1 MIEIGKTLVSEEL
14 FKRKFVCDLNAC
26 KGACCVEGDSGA
38 PLEKEEM
45 QFLDADYEKIKPF
58 MRAEGIAAV
67 EAQGK
72 YVVDPYDGDDVTPL
86 VNNRECAYVSFN
98 EQGVALCAIEQA
110 HAAGKTKF
118 KKPISCHLY
127 PVRTKKYRSF
137 EAVNYDEWDIC
148 APACACGDKLDVP
161 VFKFA
166 KDALIR
172 KYGQDWYDELGEVYK
187 AYVDSQTPKK

>member
-45 QFLDADYEKIKPF
+45 QLLDTDYEKIKPF

-98 EQGVALCAIEQA
+98 EQGIALCAIEQA
-110 HAAGKTKF
+110 HAAGKTQF

-137 EAVNYDEWDIC
+137 EAVNYDEWDVC
-148 APACACGDKLDVP
+148 APACACGAKLDVP
-161 VFKFA
+161 VFKFTQN
-166 KDALIR
+166 ALIR
-172 KYGQDWYDELGEVYK
+172 KYGQEWYDELNEVYK
-187 AYVDSQTPKK
+187 AYIKSNL

>member
-98 EQGVALCAIEQA
+98 EQGMALCAIEQA
-110 HAAGKTKF
+110 HAAGKTQF

-148 APACACGDKLDVP
+148 APACACGAKLDVP
-161 VFKFA
+161 VFKFT

-172 KYGQDWYDELGEVYK
+172 KYGHDWYDELGEVYK
-187 AYVDSQTPKK
+187 AYMQSNS

>member
-127 PVRTKKYRSF
+127 PVRTKKHRSF